1 MHARGFTLIELL
13 VALAILAVVASVL
26 VVSTSGA
33 GNEPRLRRE
42 AERLQARIDAACE
55 RAELS
60 GRDLGLHLGEGSY
73 AFSKR
78 RGEDF
83 DLQVEAPLA
92 PYQLPADIRLALD
105 EPELGPVVSERPLM
119 LCFSSGER
127 TSLMLQL
134 LAGANDPRYR
144 LLIESAGSS
153 RLQRRL
159 PDSREWLDWKYAP

>member
-1 MHARGFTLIELL
+1 VSTRGFTLIEML
-13 VALAILAVVASVL
+13 VALAILVVIAGVL
-26 VVSTSGA
+26 VMSMAGA

-83 DLQVEAPLA
+83 ELQTEAPLA
-92 PYQLPADIRLALD
+92 PYQLPADIRLQLD
-105 EPELGPVVSERPLM
+105 EPELGPVVSEDPLM
-119 LCFSSGER
+119 LCFASGER
-127 TSLMLQL
+127 TALLLDL
-134 LAGANDPRYR
+134 LAASSDPAYR
-144 LLIESAGSS
+144 LVVDPVGSS
-153 RLQRRL
+153 RVQRRL
-159 PDSREWLDWKYAP
+159 PDSREWIDWKAAP